1 MTELAQC
8 RILLVEDEYML
19 AFDLLSE
26 LEDRGAIV
34 LGPEASVDAALRRVA
49 NESRIDAAVLDVN
62 LGGEFAFP
70 VADALRARQVPF
82 MFSSGYEDGVTRER
96 YPDIVNCA
104 KPINMPRML
113 QTIHRMVN
121 APMP

>member
-34 LGPEASVDAALRRVA
+34 LGPEASVDAALKYIVSMGVVVPVGP
-49 NESRIDAAVLDVN
+49 SR
-62 LGGEFAFP
+62 P
-70 VADALRARQVPF
+70 VP
-82 MFSSGYEDGVTRER
+82 SSLT
-96 YPDIVNCA
+96 A
-104 KPINMPRML
+104 
-113 QTIHRMVN
+113 
-121 APMP
+121 